1 MDNVEEYVPK
11 PWNKG
16 IDQNGQPYYVNKDTG
31 QIRRQPPVTAGFQSY
46 QKNSAFIDP
55 EQWDIVIDTMAST
68 IHPQQQLRI
77 FQKLKKI
84 AEKMITKDD
93 PKYRTLYLNNPRLQ
107 HTVLAFDGGLEFLYN
122 LGFEPHVTA
131 RDKLVCHE
139 VNARVVQAC
148 LICLEDKIEVL
159 SYNDAYD
166 QQEQNNYISSG
177 GHSSGNHQ
185 GHNQLQQ
192 GGSGGSSNY
201 PNHSNGGHSNYP
213 NQPPPVQPHEL
224 MDPMNAQKYN
234 EYNQMHSMH
243 PNFAQNGMNPQH
255 HQSQQYYNGPQH
267 HQHHHQQHQQHQ
279 QQNDKAQV
287 MHNLSALGFQN
298 PSNSMSNSNQNK
310 SGDRMGRF
318 PTYHPE
324 PESQYQSDPIPR
336 PYSVDINMNGNNGRN
351 GKRPVP
357 PPPISGRN
365 GHGNGMNEQMYHQSV
380 DSGGSVRE
388 SVIDRNVYD
397 NIAHGNARKLE
408 ERLGLQNHRK
418 MYKTFIFIR
427 HGNSIWNKFKAAG
440 KKRKMAAMFVGLQE
454 YIKLKNNPENHADTW
469 VVDAPLSR
477 IGIDEAYGLSKFL
490 GRHLTLRQF
499 ESLADLEH
507 HQSLATPIKDALR
520 IVHMGI
526 LEEHAEA
533 LQQNPDLLAKCK
545 QIADIME
552 EAHRKIQG
560 IMLRTEARRGGNNAQ
575 IQSKAKALGMG
586 PVPVHV
592 TKGGDVIPE
601 DEALSNPTDEI
612 GMGNGSVSPLKAV
625 SKSSSNEPV
634 LLQGGSGV
642 EDNVL
647 LMDDEKIAEQEL
659 NARPFSHVVIANAV
673 EKIEEQDQLEMP
685 LEIEWVLDQMVDSL
699 GDSIVVTS
707 NLRRAISTAVIS
719 LWDRFSTTKECIHIL
734 PCLQELGMNVDT
746 HTPILEAQ
754 VPQVSTL
761 EKEYKKLNVS
771 KLTEFYNSR
780 LRVEQALG
788 ALGKKSMRETASDT
802 VQRLKFFCDWAFKK
816 VDDNGDPYNTIIAC
830 GHSHWMRAFFKHFL
844 PKDTTSM
851 AGKMKIQNCGVVG
864 FRMICTIGP
873 ENQRE
878 YQIIGKSI
886 TPIYRGFQ
894 M

>member
-1 MDNVEEYVPK
+1 
-11 PWNKG
+11 
-16 IDQNGQPYYVNKDTG
+16 
-31 QIRRQPPVTAGFQSY
+31 
-46 QKNSAFIDP
+46 
-55 EQWDIVIDTMAST
+55 
-68 IHPQQQLRI
+68 
-77 FQKLKKI
+77 
-84 AEKMITKDD
+84 
-93 PKYRTLYLNNPRLQ
+93 
-107 HTVLAFDGGLEFLYN
+107 
-122 LGFEPHVTA
+122 
-131 RDKLVCHE
+131 
-139 VNARVVQAC
+139 
-148 LICLEDKIEVL
+148 
-159 SYNDAYD
+159 
-166 QQEQNNYISSG
+166 
-177 GHSSGNHQ
+177 
-185 GHNQLQQ
+185 
-192 GGSGGSSNY
+192 
-201 PNHSNGGHSNYP
+201 
-213 NQPPPVQPHEL
+213 
-224 MDPMNAQKYN
+224 
-234 EYNQMHSMH
+234 MH
-243 PNFAQNGMNPQH
+243 PNYPQNSYPPNAMQSNPH
-255 HQSQQYYNGPQH
+255 SQQYYNGPQH
-267 HQHHHQQHQQHQ
+267 HQHQ

-287 MHNLSALGFQN
+287 MSNLSALGFQN
-298 PSNSMSNSNQNK
+298 PSNS
-310 SGDRMGRF
+310 GDRMNRLQSYQ
-318 PTYHPE
+318 PDY
-324 PESQYQSDPIPR
+324 ESNMQRSASSPIPR
-336 PYSVDINMNGNNGRN
+336 PYSVDINMNGKN

-365 GHGNGMNEQMYHQSV
+365 GNGMGDPMMFHQSV

-397 NIAHGNARKLE
+397 NIANGNRKLE
-408 ERLGLQNHRK
+408 DRLGLQNHRK

-526 LEEHAEA
+526 LEEHADE
-533 LQQNPDLLAKCK
+533 LQQNPDLLAKCQ
-545 QIADIME
+545 QIAEIME

-586 PVPVHV
+586 PVQVHV

-601 DEALSNPTDEI
+601 DDAVHNPTDELL
-612 GMGNGSVSPLKAV
+612 GSGSSMSPLKGV

-647 LMDDEKIAEQEL
+647 LMDDEKIAEQKL
-659 NARPFSHVVIANAV
+659 NAVPFSHVVIANAV

-707 NLRRAISTAVIS
+707 NLRRCISTAVIS
-719 LWDRFSTTKECIHIL
+719 LWDRFSTTKEYIHIL
-734 PCLQELGMNVDT
+734 PCLQELGMAVDA

-771 KLTEFYNSR
+771 KLTEFYNTR
-780 LRVEQALG
+780 LRVEQDLG
-788 ALGKKSMRETASDT
+788 ALGKKSMKESASET
-802 VQRLKFFCDWAFKK
+802 VQRLKFFADWAFKK
-816 VDDNGDPYNTIIAC
+816 VDDNGEPYNTIIAC

-864 FRMICTIGP
+864 FRMICPIGP

-878 YQIIGKSI
+878 YQIIGQSI